1 MEKWGCWIAYH
12 DPHSH
17 QVYWYNHETTAGQW
31 QTPTEVI
38 ELRSAANKN
47 ADGFDKV
54 ILNSTDLHIIVDLST
69 IDESNLFIDIE
80 VKNVYALEESWR
92 VDTIQNQCREDIL
105 LQSR

>member
-17 QVYWYNHETTAGQW
+17 QVYWYNHETTTGQW
-31 QTPTEVI
+31 QTPAEVV

-54 ILNSTDLHIIVDLST
+54 IRKYPNVCVNLPLTNS
-69 IDESNLFIDIE
+69 
-80 VKNVYALEESWR
+80 
-92 VDTIQNQCREDIL
+92 
-105 LQSR
+105 